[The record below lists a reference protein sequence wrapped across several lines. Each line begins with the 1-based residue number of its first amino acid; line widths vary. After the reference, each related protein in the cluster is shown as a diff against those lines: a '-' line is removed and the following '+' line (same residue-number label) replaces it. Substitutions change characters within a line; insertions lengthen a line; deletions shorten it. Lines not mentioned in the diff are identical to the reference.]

1 MTPRRVR
8 KSLQNGPREAT
19 ETERESSDLF
29 CSFFAPLG
37 RLLGRSWRAPCASW
51 GRLGVSWAVPGAS
64 WGAPGGH
71 FGLPEASF
79 WSFLAFFFGC
89 RRKSTKTLKFDDS
102 CSENQ
107 GFGTPRGSRIEPKW
121 LQNRSRGP
129 LGGLWKALGRLL
141 SRPKWSSVVLGRLL
155 GCPKWS
161 WLRGGFGTQR
171 NSAEL
176 SANQRKSAAKQLL
189 PRLNTIVRATV
200 SSRSAY
206 L

>member
-79 WSFLAFFFGC
+79 WSFLAFFSGAGE
-89 RRKSTKTLKFDDS
+89 KTQK
-102 CSENQ
+102 
-107 GFGTPRGSRIEPKW
+107 P
-121 LQNRSRGP
+121 
-129 LGGLWKALGRLL
+129 
-141 SRPKWSSVVLGRLL
+141 
-155 GCPKWS
+155 
-161 WLRGGFGTQR
+161 
-171 NSAEL
+171 
-176 SANQRKSAAKQLL
+176 
-189 PRLNTIVRATV
+189 
-200 SSRSAY
+200 
-206 L
+206 